1 MSLTDRVFRP
11 LAAVGLV
18 GAPLLVLV
26 LPPVLSSAGDFATAE
41 EQFAALAGGPA
52 EYGGLFVQAAGALC
66 LVLAALGV
74 LAVVTA
80 RRRGIVPGGIAA
92 VTGVV
97 GGGAL
102 LLVLGIELV
111 QGFVVAEGTD
121 PETDVALALAIN
133 DWSVFGWLLAIGTL
147 ALLVALFTAALALW
161 RTGLVRGLIPVA
173 FVAAFL
179 TTLIPMSD
187 AVAAVV
193 PSVCLLLPCTWLAVR
208 LLRPPTTATPVE
220 DSPAHVEA
228 GTPAV

>member
-11 LAAVGLV
+11 LAAIGLV

-41 EQFAALAGGPA
+41 EQFTALAGGPA
-52 EYGGLFVQAAGALC
+52 EYGGLFVQAVGALC

-80 RRRGIVPGGIAA
+80 RRRGRVPGGIAA
-92 VTGVV
+92 AVGFV

-121 PETDVALALAIN
+121 PERDVALALAIN
-133 DWSVFGWLLAIGTL
+133 DWSVFGWLLAVGTL
-147 ALLVALFTAALALW
+147 ALLVTLVTAALALW
-161 RTGLVRGLIPVA
+161 RTGLVRGLVPAA
-173 FVAAFL
+173 FVAALL
-179 TTLIPMSD
+179 TTLVPMPD
-187 AVAAVV
+187 DVAAVV
-193 PSVCLLLPCTWLAVR
+193 PSVCLLLPSTWLAIR

-220 DSPAHVEA
+220 GSPTHVEEGA
-228 GTPAV
+228 PAV